1 MNNNHQ
7 ERQFYQYTSELSIQG
22 KHENQANTA
31 ANYEY
36 YFVLV
41 HYSTVNTLKCRFC
54 ALSQIVAVVR
64 QYVYSLDIGTN
75 WGSEISKG
83 GR

>member
-1 MNNNHQ
+1 VNNNHQ

-41 HYSTVNTLKCRFC
+41 HYSAVSMLQYQFC
-54 ALSQIVAVVR
+54 ALSRIVAVAR
-64 QYVYSLDIGTN
+64 
-75 WGSEISKG
+75 
-83 GR
+83 

>member
-1 MNNNHQ
+1 ML
-7 ERQFYQYTSELSIQG
+7 ELSIQG

-36 YFVLV
+36 YLVLV
-41 HYSTVNTLKCRFC
+41 HYSTVNMLQYRFC
-54 ALSQIVAVVR
+54 ALSQIVAVAR

-75 WGSEISKG
+75 WGSGTSRG